1 MAVTRSILF
10 RAALTYL
17 IITVLN
23 ITVFILLVFE
33 NQVDLI
39 SENAVLTSL
48 SAGSSLKYSLDNLVR
63 GKGGLDAGA
72 FQKIAQA
79 ASQAGAGRLTI
90 WSEDGRALYRSPTT
104 SARVGTDRATAT
116 AEEFALLNAAIMKRD
131 FEDKLFSQRI
141 DKTARTIEL
150 FIPFSYSGDT
160 TAVAAVTLEMKD
172 IPRQMAY
179 LYRQCVI
186 MGLLILVL
194 HSIFVII
201 VSRIL
206 ILPLRSLLDA
216 TGRMSRGALDVS
228 VPVRRD
234 DEIGQLSRSFNEMS
248 VALRRMREEAREA
261 NPLTGLPGNL
271 AIARRI
277 DERLRSG
284 EIFAVLYCDLDN
296 FKAYNDAYGF
306 SKGDEAIL
314 YTRECLQ
321 KTFDQ
326 LEIAD
331 GFVGH
336 EGGDDFIVIASF
348 EAWEPYV
355 HRFIALF
362 DEGAPL
368 LYSEGDRKNGFIES
382 VDRKGRRQSFPLM
395 TVSIAVVTN
404 KWRSYD
410 RHQEI
415 AETAAEVKKLA
426 KKSDGT
432 PGSRFAIDRRMAE
445 PRPDAGDPAR
455 AVSADGEPERK

>member
-1 MAVTRSILF
+1 MAVAKSILF

-48 SAGSSLKYSLDNLVR
+48 NAGDSLKRSLDNVVG
-63 GKGGLDAGA
+63 GKGELDAGS
-72 FQKIAQA
+72 FQKISQA
-79 ASQAGAGRLTI
+79 ASQAGAARLTI
-90 WSEDGRALYRSPTT
+90 WSEDGRTLYRSPTAST
-104 SARVGTDRATAT
+104 PAGKESAIASTD
-116 AEEFALLNAAIMKRD
+116 EFALLNAAIMKRD
-131 FEDKLFSQRI
+131 FEDKLFSPRI
-141 DKTARTIEL
+141 DKATRTVEL
-150 FIPFSYSGDT
+150 FIPFFYSVDK

-172 IPRQMAY
+172 MPRQMAY

-206 ILPLRSLLDA
+206 ILPLRTLLDA
-216 TGRMSRGALDVS
+216 TYRMSQGALDIS

-234 DEIGQLSRSFNEMS
+234 DEIGQLARSFNEMS
-248 VALRRMREEAREA
+248 VALGRMREEAREA

-271 AIARRI
+271 TIARRI

-284 EIFAVLYCDLDN
+284 ETCAIVYCDLDN

-314 YTRECLQ
+314 YTTECLQ
-321 KTFDQ
+321 KALDQ
-326 LEIAD
+326 LEITD

-336 EGGDDFIVIASF
+336 EGGDDFIVVTSF
-348 EAWEPYV
+348 ENWEPYV
-355 HRFIALF
+355 HRLIALF
-362 DEGAPL
+362 DERAPL
-368 LYSEGDRKNGFIES
+368 LYSERDRKNGFIES
-382 VDRKGRRQSFPLM
+382 VDRKGKRQNFPLM

-410 RHQEI
+410 RHQQVAEI
-415 AETAAEVKKLA
+415 AAEVKKLA
-426 KKSDGT
+426 KKSDGI
-432 PGSRFAIDRRMAE
+432 PGSRFAIDRRKAE
-445 PRPDAGDPAR
+445 SPPDPGDPAR
-455 AVSADGEPERK
+455 AE

>member
-1 MAVTRSILF
+1 MAVAKSILF

-48 SAGSSLKYSLDNLVR
+48 NAGDSLKRSLDNVVG
-63 GKGGLDAGA
+63 GKGELDAGS
-72 FQKIAQA
+72 FQKISQA
-79 ASQAGAGRLTI
+79 ASQAGAARLTI
-90 WSEDGRALYRSPTT
+90 WSEDGRTLYRSPTT
-104 SARVGTDRATAT
+104 STPAGKESAIASTD
-116 AEEFALLNAAIMKRD
+116 EFALLNAAIMKRD
-131 FEDKLFSQRI
+131 FEDKLFSPRI
-141 DKTARTIEL
+141 DKATKTVEL
-150 FIPFSYSGDT
+150 FIPFFYSVDK

-172 IPRQMAY
+172 MPRQMAY

-206 ILPLRSLLDA
+206 ILPLRTLLDA
-216 TGRMSRGALDVS
+216 TYRMSQGALDIS

-234 DEIGQLSRSFNEMS
+234 DEIGQLARSFNEMS
-248 VALRRMREEAREA
+248 VALGRMREEAREA

-271 AIARRI
+271 TIARRI

-284 EIFAVLYCDLDN
+284 ETCAIVYCDLDN

-314 YTRECLQ
+314 YTTECLQ
-321 KTFDQ
+321 KAFDQ
-326 LEIAD
+326 LEITD

-336 EGGDDFIVIASF
+336 EGGDDFIVVTSF
-348 EAWEPYV
+348 ENWEPYV
-355 HRFIALF
+355 HRLIALF
-362 DEGAPL
+362 DERAPL
-368 LYSEGDRKNGFIES
+368 LYSERDRKNGFIES
-382 VDRKGRRQSFPLM
+382 VDRKGKRQNFPLM

-410 RHQEI
+410 RHQQVAEI
-415 AETAAEVKKLA
+415 AAEVKKLA
-426 KKSDGT
+426 KKSDGI
-432 PGSRFAIDRRMAE
+432 PGSRFAIDRRKAE
-445 PRPDAGDPAR
+445 SPPDPGDPAR
-455 AVSADGEPERK
+455 AE